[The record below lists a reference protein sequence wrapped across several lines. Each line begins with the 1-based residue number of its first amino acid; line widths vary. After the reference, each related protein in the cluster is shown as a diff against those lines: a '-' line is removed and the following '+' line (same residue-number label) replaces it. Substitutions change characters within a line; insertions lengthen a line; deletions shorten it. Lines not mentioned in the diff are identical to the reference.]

1 MKSSPKRG
9 DVLAIKIH
17 CMVQP
22 ALLIRIRPCSLP
34 AARESAKKAG
44 GARWM
49 TNCWTPERAHAW
61 FQAQPWLV
69 GCNFTPSNA
78 INQLEMW
85 QANTFDLST
94 IDRELALAASLGMNA
109 ARVFLHDLLWLEDS
123 TAFLGRID
131 AFLAVAA
138 HHNIRVMLVLFDSCW
153 HPEPALGPQPQPREG
168 VHNSG
173 WVQSPGMP
181 VLENRNEHWRL
192 GAYLRDVVGRFGQ
205 DPRVLAWDIWNEPDN
220 GPEVALCDPV
230 ALKAKADLVV
240 PLLVAA
246 FGWAREM
253 EPMQPLTSGIWLG
266 DWSAPDLLS
275 PIQRAQ
281 TGHSDVISF
290 HNYGIAEDFDQ
301 RVKWLKA
308 MGRPLLCTEFM
319 ARPAG
324 STFEAI
330 LPVAK
335 EHGVGAFCWGLVR
348 GKTQTHLPWDK
359 WENPNPQGAKD
370 RWFHDIFDE
379 HGVPHDEKEVEF
391 LRLLNRVD
399 NKPAV

>member
-1 MKSSPKRG
+1 MSGIVMGER
-9 DVLAIKIH
+9 
-17 CMVQP
+17 
-22 ALLIRIRPCSLP
+22 
-34 AARESAKKAG
+34 
-44 GARWM
+44 
-49 TNCWTPERAHAW
+49 WTPEAAHAW
-61 FQAQPWLV
+61 FKAQPWLV

-85 QANTFDLST
+85 QGSTFDLAT
-94 IDRELALAASLGMNA
+94 IDRELALAASVGMNSV
-109 ARVFLHDLLWLEDS
+109 RVYLHDLLWLEGSED
-123 TAFLGRID
+123 FLSRVD
-131 AFLAVAA
+131 AFLSVADG
-138 HHNIRVMLVLFDSCW
+138 HGIRTMLVLFDSCW
-153 HPEPALGPQPQPREG
+153 HPEPSLGPQPQPREG

-173 WVQSPGMP
+173 WVQSPGIRA
-181 VLENRNEHWRL
+181 LENIGEHSRL
-192 GAYLRDVVGRFGQ
+192 EEYVRGVVSRFGQ
-205 DPRVLAWDIWNEPDN
+205 DPRVIAWDIWNEPDN

-253 EPMQPLTSGIWLG
+253 NPVQPLTSGIWLG

-281 TGHSDVISF
+281 TGNSDIISF
-290 HNYGIAEDFDQ
+290 HNYGIAEDFAQ

-308 MGRPLLCTEFM
+308 MGRPLLCTEYM

-324 STFEAI
+324 STFQSI

-335 EHGVGAFCWGLVR
+335 EHDVGTFCWGLVK

-359 WENPNPQGAKD
+359 WENPNLEGLRE
-370 RWFHDIFDE
+370 RWFHDIFHED
-379 HGVPHDEKEVEF
+379 GTPHDEDEVEF
-391 LRLLNRVD
+391 LRLISQLDRI
-399 NKPAV
+399 AA

>member
-1 MKSSPKRG
+1 MG
-9 DVLAIKIH
+9 
-17 CMVQP
+17 
-22 ALLIRIRPCSLP
+22 IRWTCEE
-34 AARESAKKAG
+34 AR
-44 GARWM
+44 
-49 TNCWTPERAHAW
+49 AW
-61 FQAQPWLV
+61 FAAQPWWV

-85 QANTFDLST
+85 QASTFDPVT
-94 IDRELALAASLGMNA
+94 IDRELGLAASIGMNA
-109 ARVFLHDLLWLEDS
+109 VRVYLHDLLWREDPQGFLARIE
-123 TAFLGRID
+123 TFLGLAD
-131 AFLAVAA
+131 A
-138 HHNIRVMLVLFDSCW
+138 HGIRTMLVLFDSCW
-153 HPEPALGPQPQPREG
+153 HPEPALGPQPEAREG

-173 WVQSPGMP
+173 WVQSPGVP
-181 VLENRNEHWRL
+181 ALQNVDEHTRLEHYVK
-192 GAYLRDVVGRFGQ
+192 GVVGHFRD
-205 DPRVLAWDIWNEPDN
+205 DPRVIAWDIWNEPDN

-240 PLLVAA
+240 PLLIAA

-253 EPMQPLTSGIWLG
+253 DPSQPLTSGIWLG

-290 HNYGIAEDFDQ
+290 HNYGVAEDFIQ

-324 STFEAI
+324 STFQTI

-335 EHGVGAFCWGLVR
+335 ELEVGAFCWGLVR
-348 GKTQTHLPWDK
+348 GKTQTHLPWDS
-359 WENPNPQGAKD
+359 WENPNIDGLKD
-370 RWFHDIFDE
+370 AWFHDIFDQD
-379 HGVPHDEKEVEF
+379 GVPHDPTEVEF
-391 LRLLNRVD
+391 MRLLNSID
-399 NKPAV
+399 KAAA